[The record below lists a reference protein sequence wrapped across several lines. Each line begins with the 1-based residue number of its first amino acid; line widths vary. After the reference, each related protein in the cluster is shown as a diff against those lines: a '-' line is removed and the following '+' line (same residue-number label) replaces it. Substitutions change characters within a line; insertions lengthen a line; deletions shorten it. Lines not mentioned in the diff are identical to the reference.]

1 MRIKM
6 NDFYSGLW
14 SLSRDFIKFELTI
27 KELELIRSG
36 VLTDLKLAD
45 AFKLNDRVEGIE
57 YFERAIIKTSPF
69 IFFKKYL
76 NNEVTYK
83 NYSDYDRFSS
93 ISINGQLYNLVVIKF
108 GEMPRIKVYR
118 EDIETLIFIRRDKRI
133 FYFAGK
139 LPIKVYE
146 DGNIDCSFIDF
157 KSNLIFNSFDFC

>member
-1 MRIKM
+1 M

-76 NNEVTYK
+76 NNEVPYK
-83 NYSDYDRFSS
+83 NYSDYVRFSS